1 MQGLWR
7 TILVTSL
14 GVFVLMTSTAGA
26 QQQQQTPPSSSSP
39 SAPQATPSTPPP
51 GPGGSQMG
59 QQGQLQVD
67 ANTILGSTVRDA
79 QGKDIGKV
87 SRLMI
92 DPQEG
97 RVTNVVIGMGGTL
110 GMGEKL
116 VSVPWNSVKV
126 GQDQGKVIVSVDQ
139 QVLQQAPRAAEERKK
154 DDKGSGAASPAT
166 EDKKNSDKKQ

>member
-1 MQGLWR
+1 MQGLR
-7 TILVTSL
+7 KSILFTSL
-14 GVFVLMTSTAGA
+14 GVIALIASTAVA
-26 QQQQQTPPSSSSP
+26 QQPQPQPPASQPSPPGSPPSTQPATPPS
-39 SAPQATPSTPPP
+39 QT
-51 GPGGSQMG
+51 GGT
-59 QQGQLQVD
+59 LQVD
-67 ANTILGSTVRDA
+67 ANTLLGSTVRDA
-79 QGKDIGKV
+79 QGQDIGKV

-139 QVLQQAPRAAEERKK
+139 QVLQQAPRAADERKK
-154 DDKGSGAASPAT
+154 DDKSSGSASPAT
-166 EDKKNSDKKQ
+166 EDRKGSDKKQ